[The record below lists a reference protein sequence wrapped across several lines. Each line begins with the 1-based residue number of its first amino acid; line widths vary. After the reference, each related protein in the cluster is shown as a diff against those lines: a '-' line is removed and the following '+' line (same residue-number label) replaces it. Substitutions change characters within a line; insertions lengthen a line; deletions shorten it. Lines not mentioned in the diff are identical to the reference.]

1 MHNARCNI
9 CILGR
14 QSHALESSPSHML
27 SLSFTL
33 SKHLKNAPFMSIN
46 CWLLLKDIPQWT
58 KAKKENKKITPM
70 TRPKPL
76 PTIDVN
82 DDSEF
87 VSKNLEVA
95 KGVIVALSLK

>member
-1 MHNARCNI
+1 MHNVRFNI

-14 QSHALESSPSHML
+14 QSHVLESSPSHML

-33 SKHLKNAPFMSIN
+33 SKHLKNASFLFIH

-58 KAKKENKKITPM
+58 KTKEANQKITPM
-70 TRPKPL
+70 TRPKPF

-82 DDSEF
+82 NVSEY
-87 VSKNLEVA
+87 VS
-95 KGVIVALSLK
+95 